1 MPRIVGTY
9 DDEAGSSRP
18 KRTRHH
24 ETVEDAM
31 LPHVHYE
38 FLQWCNANR
47 TAKKF
52 KVMPEIKVY
61 EMGGEEEIFSF
72 EAWRR
77 TFDINKPI
85 HAELCHKFY
94 STYEFNKVVIDKEL
108 MTKKFIKFRLGGR
121 GHSLTLIVF
130 SCRLGLYC
138 SHEIR
143 DEGCEV
149 YFQGGLRN
157 NDHFN
162 AHEYWLS
169 ISSEEEL
176 HLSRSVASTIRSPIR
191 RVLQKMILMVC
202 VNEQLAKKISLL
214 IDEVLNGLRA
224 PVYYRSLDVTTLR
237 ELIISSGRLI
247 TEDLAPG
254 VPRFS
259 MPRPLR
265 PTMQDLYDKL
275 GSMEIHQGVLER
287 ISYRKLYHI
296 DRYAGVF
303 EYMAGQYNIPLK
315 GAYAP
320 PSYDEEEQQQ
330 EE

>member
-1 MPRIVGTY
+1 
-9 DDEAGSSRP
+9 
-18 KRTRHH
+18 
-24 ETVEDAM
+24 
-31 LPHVHYE
+31 
-38 FLQWCNANR
+38 
-47 TAKKF
+47 
-52 KVMPEIKVY
+52 
-61 EMGGEEEIFSF
+61 
-72 EAWRR
+72 
-77 TFDINKPI
+77 
-85 HAELCHKFY
+85 
-94 STYEFNKVVIDKEL
+94 
-108 MTKKFIKFRLGGR
+108 
-121 GHSLTLIVF
+121 
-130 SCRLGLYC
+130 
-138 SHEIR
+138 HEIR